1 MLTDEE
7 KRTQDDIREAYRWVM
22 KVAEEAGALL
32 ADGTKLLVARGF
44 ENEEGLK
51 SGFGQKVPPD
61 AWPFV
66 YFLARVYHPL
76 EKGPSGVSVFLAVVL
91 YNPELDEGPQ
101 LFSGCIRWSG
111 STEKVDHWV
120 VWSAAAF
127 PQEQERFQ
135 LSGERVIT
143 SHPTEAGRSRYKG
156 TEEVRW
162 FSLPLAWA
170 SSAERFER
178 IVDAMTDMAEGRD
191 DGASALVQE
200 VL

>member
-22 KVAEEAGALL
+22 RVAEEAGALL
-32 ADGTKLLVARGF
+32 IDGTKLLIGRGF

-51 SGFGQKVPPD
+51 SGFGVKVPPD

-76 EKGPSGVSVFLAVVL
+76 EKGPSGASVFLAVVP
-91 YNPELDEGPQ
+91 YNPELDEGPR

-111 STEKVDHWV
+111 SVKKVDYWV
-120 VWSAAAF
+120 VWSAAAS
-127 PQEQERFQ
+127 PKEQERFK
-135 LSGERVIT
+135 LSGDKVIT
-143 SHPTEAGRSRYKG
+143 SDPTEAGRSHYKG
-156 TEEVRW
+156 IEEVRW
-162 FSLPLAWA
+162 FSLPLAWV
-170 SSAERFER
+170 SSAERLER
-178 IVDAMTDMAEGRD
+178 IVDAITDMAKGHDQR
-191 DGASALVQE
+191 ALTLVNE